1 MDALAQTLESFNRK
15 ERNLLVRAA
24 LGHKETPLRLSAKFR
39 AKVSEKL
46 GIGTI
51 PEDAW
56 WATDYHFGWL
66 AGALA
71 VYSGD
76 QAALLEPGRP
86 NPPDLTSKR
95 RLVEGNQEDIDLVI
109 AFGQNL
115 ILLEAKAYGAWS
127 NGQMKSKLERLHL
140 LCAYRDEL
148 RQASDLPIDIHL
160 LLISVAEPQKL
171 AKVRVPWSDSE
182 IDLPWI
188 SLDIDEKI
196 LVRTVTRCNSQ
207 GIADAMGDRWRVV

>member
-1 MDALAQTLESFNRK
+1 MEKLAQAFESFNRK

-39 AKVSEKL
+39 EKVSKRL
-46 GIGTI
+46 GIDPI

-76 QAALLEPGRP
+76 QEALVKPGRP
-86 NPPDLTSKR
+86 NPLDGATRR

-148 RQASDLPIDIHL
+148 RQATDLPIELHL
-160 LLISVAEPQKL
+160 LLISVGQPKKL
-171 AKVRVPWSDSE
+171 AKARVPWSDSE

-188 SLDIDEKI
+188 SLDIDDEI
-196 LVRTVTRCNSQ
+196 SVRTVTRCNSI
-207 GIADAMGDRWRVV
+207 GNADAKGDRWRVA